1 MTALEYMEKQVE
13 KHRINYNREVLRG
26 VPDEMLQNIQLK
38 IGYYEAAV
46 EALSAA
52 AGPAERS
59 SNVACNI

>member
-46 EALSAA
+46 EALKTVGDSCA
-52 AGPAERS
+52 
-59 SNVACNI
+59 